1 MPARRPDHSGAHRC
15 SKTASAICHAA
26 TWSGSRCPRARSRIG
41 WRRCSSPSGP
51 APPGKL
57 RRRASHP
64 ETAGSRL
71 RWLSAAREPSLA
83 VLKTV
88 GVSPGNTARG
98 LPHIGGVIVVHD
110 GESGMPIAILDAGHI
125 TAVRTAAISL
135 VAARR
140 LARVDSR
147 SIGFVGCGVQAAS
160 HLDALASELP
170 IERIVAFS
178 RRRESAEALCARA
191 AATGIAGQVAEDAGD
206 AIAGVDIV
214 VSSIPDQPG
223 LRPFLDAGRLRPGA
237 LAIGVDLGRSWIPE
251 TLSAF
256 DRIAVDD
263 LRRHA
268 AGPLVTTVPVE
279 ADLHTLIAEPRR
291 HRSHRPDRLHVQ
303 GRRPRRP
310 RGGIDLSPAGPGA
323 RRGGDAG
330 TLASLTGPDSAPRS
344 SAVMFRPM
352 DSRLR
357 GNDGRGACSSFP
369 RRRESTGVCRSRRP
383 RQRTRQS
390 PAFPR
395 SFPGPRRIPSAVTP
409 ASTRSSISSRP

>member
-1 MPARRPDHSGAHRC
+1 MTSGIRYLSRRDVERLAVSAREIADKLEMLLVAERAG
-15 SKTASAICHAA
+15 TA
-26 TWSGSRCPRARSRIG
+26 WE
-41 WRRCSSPSGP
+41 
-51 APPGKL
+51 APKASIAPGD
-57 RRRASHP
+57 
-64 ETAGSRL
+64 GRL
-71 RWLSAAREPSLA
+71 SLALLSAAREPSLS

-88 GVSPGNTARG
+88 GVSPENAARG

-110 GESGMPIAILDAGHI
+110 GESGMPIAILDAEHI

-206 AIAGVDIV
+206 ALAGVDIV

-256 DRIAVDD
+256 D
-263 LRRHA
+263 
-268 AGPLVTTVPVE
+268 
-279 ADLHTLIAEPRR
+279 
-291 HRSHRPDRLHVQ
+291 SHRGRRPPPPRGQSARHHGAGRGGPPLADRRAPAHRLHRQDRLHVPR
-303 GRRPRRP
+303 RRPRRP
-310 RGGIDLSPAGPGA
+310 RGGVDLSSAGPGA

-330 TLASLTGPDSAPRS
+330 TLGNGRHLALSAAPRVDQASAS
-344 SAVMFRPM
+344 SIRP
-352 DSRLR
+352 L
-357 GNDGRGACSSFP
+357 P
-369 RRRESTGVCRSRRP
+369 STTVSRSRARV
-383 RQRTRQS
+383 RNE
-390 PAFPR
+390 
-395 SFPGPRRIPSAVTP
+395 
-409 ASTRSSISSRP
+409 TRSPSIHMSVRSVSPGYAGAVNRTCMVRMRLPS